1 MTNYAP
7 ADLNRVRPGRTRG
20 AAKQKLVVVED
31 DVAVGRTVATFLE
44 RAGYEA
50 FHAVDRE
57 TAVAAAHEH
66 DFALVISDLVLGRQD
81 GNDVVEAL
89 LAIQP
94 EMKVLFMSGYAAP
107 RYGSNPDDPILV
119 KPFEPHELVDRVEHL
134 LGVVG

>member
-1 MTNYAP
+1 MPNSAP
-7 ADLNRVRPGRTRG
+7 ADLHRVQPGRTRG
-20 AAKQKLVVVED
+20 AAKPKLVVVED

-50 FHAVDRE
+50 FHAVDKD

-94 EMKVLFMSGYAAP
+94 EMKVLFMSSYAAP
-107 RYGSNPDDPILV
+107 RYGSSPDDPILV
-119 KPFEPHELVDRVEHL
+119 KPFEAQELVERVEQL

>member
-50 FHAVDRE
+50 FHAVDKD

-66 DFALVISDLVLGRQD
+66 DFALVVSDLVLGRQD

-89 LAIQP
+89 LEIQP
-94 EMKVLFMSGYAAP
+94 EMKVLYCSQSSP
-107 RYGSNPDDPILV
+107 R
-119 KPFEPHELVDRVEHL
+119 
-134 LGVVG
+134 